1 MRLPTSLAV
10 ALAAVTGLV
19 GLGFGS
25 SSAVA
30 ISIGVRPSLLRW
42 GQQAT
47 IFGSIPSTRANEKV
61 VVEVKECRQPSFRSL
76 AWAYS
81 ETGGSWSIDIEARS
95 NSTLRASWGDDT
107 SDTVSVQQRPGVQLV
122 YRPGRMSDVAIGGIY
137 PFARKRVSIEVFDTK
152 TRTWRKA
159 QSVVLSDYGGAGN
172 YVWTSAKF
180 KARVP
185 ANAQIRAVLPRSQ
198 AKPCYLAGYSPIVQT

>member
-1 MRLPTSLAV
+1 ML
-10 ALAAVTGLV
+10 
-19 GLGFGS
+19 GLGFAGS
-25 SSAVA
+25 SADT

-42 GQQAT
+42 GQSAT
-47 IFGSIPSTRANEKV
+47 VFGSIPSPKADEKI

-81 ETGGSWSIDIEARS
+81 DAGGSWSIDIGART
-95 NSTLRASWGDDT
+95 NSTFRATWGDER
-107 SDTVSVQQRPGVQLV
+107 SDTVIVRQRPGVQLV
-122 YRPGRMSDVAIGGIY
+122 YRRGRMSDVAIGGIY
-137 PFARKRVSIEVFDTK
+137 PFAGKRVSIEVFDKK
-152 TRTWRKA
+152 TRTWKKA
-159 QSVVLSDYGGAGN
+159 QSVLLSDYGGAGN

-185 ANAQIRAVLPRSQ
+185 TKAQIRAVLPRNQ